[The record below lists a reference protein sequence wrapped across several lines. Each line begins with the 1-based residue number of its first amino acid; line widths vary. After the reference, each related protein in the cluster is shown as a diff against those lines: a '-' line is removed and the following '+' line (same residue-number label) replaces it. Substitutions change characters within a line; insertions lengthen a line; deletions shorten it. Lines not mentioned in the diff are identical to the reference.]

1 MDKFIGYLRNGKGY
15 GLKYLFLF
23 SVLVVL
29 LSYAMYYKSFQF
41 MWEQTSMAEVLGQA
55 PVLTFEDHQLRSVEK
70 PFKEDL
76 LGMGAPFY
84 LVIDPSLDQQKISE
98 GSDGLYLTKSDIWL
112 HLNGQ
117 MMSAGTYQNI
127 PNMIVT
133 GSDLLKFVQ
142 QGFQA
147 ILIFFALLSAF
158 LIWFG
163 YAFLLLMT
171 LFFAFLIGFKCPIS
185 GLISRL
191 AVVSWAFFFT
201 LFLGMI
207 LLLNQPL
214 SLTWIFGFSLAF
226 NLIVLTALQNKL
238 NKVDSQ
244 TQSCVSILPE
254 VTSSVT
260 EPVQE
265 EKEVMQEQK
274 SEHLKTEAPAVLKQP
289 TKTSLKRKVQSKR
302 TQKKNSTTP
311 LKEKQGASKKK
322 GKPHKAS

>member
-1 MDKFIGYLRNGKGY
+1 MERFIGYLRNGKGY

-23 SVLVVL
+23 SVLVVI
-29 LSYAMYYKSFQF
+29 LSYVMYHKSFQF
-41 MWEQTSMAEVLGQA
+41 MWEQTSMEEVLTQV
-55 PVLTFEDHQLRSVEK
+55 PVLTFKDHQLLALDK

-76 LGMGAPFY
+76 LGMEAPFY
-84 LVIDPSLDQQKISE
+84 LVIDPSLDQQKISDE
-98 GSDGLYLTKSDIWL
+98 SDGLYLTKNDVWV

-117 MMSAGTYQNI
+117 MMSVGTYQNI

-133 GSDLLKFVQ
+133 GPDLLKFVQ
-142 QGFQA
+142 QGFQT
-147 ILIFFALLSAF
+147 ILIFFAFLSAF

-171 LFFAFLIGFKCPIS
+171 LFFGFLIGFKCPIS

-191 AVVSWAFFFT
+191 AVVSWSFFFT
-201 LFLGMI
+201 LFMGMI

-214 SLTWIFGFSLAF
+214 SLTWTFGFSLAF
-226 NLIVLTALQNKL
+226 NLIVLMALQNKL
-238 NKVDSQ
+238 NKADLQ
-244 TQSCVSILPE
+244 TPSYVSILPE

-265 EKEVMQEQK
+265 EKDLRQEQK
-274 SEHLKTEAPAVLKQP
+274 SEQLKTEASAVLKQP
-289 TKTSLKRKVQSKR
+289 TKTPLKRKVQSHR
-302 TQKKNSTTP
+302 SQKKTSTTP

-322 GKPHKAS
+322 GKPRKAS